1 MDRKQLFGQV
11 HSQGAFWIF
20 AEKRLIF
27 NFTIFTRSGVRD
39 HPGNFIANFRILEP
53 KKKSNLPSKFL
64 FRYCISLID
73 NLYQF

>member
-39 HPGNFIANFRILEP
+39 HPGNFISNFRILKP
-53 KKKSNLPSKFL
+53 KKFCRPSEFL
-64 FRYCISLID
+64 LRYCISLID
-73 NLYQF
+73 SLYQF